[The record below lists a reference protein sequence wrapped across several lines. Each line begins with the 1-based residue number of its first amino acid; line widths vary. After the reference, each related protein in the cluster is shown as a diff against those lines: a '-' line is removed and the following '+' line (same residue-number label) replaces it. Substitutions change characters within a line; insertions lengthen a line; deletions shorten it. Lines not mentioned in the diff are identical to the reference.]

1 MSDLYCPLLSIVVP
15 VYNVGGY
22 LLDTLDSIAVQS
34 YNNIEVICVD
44 DGSTDGSSEL
54 LDLYAS
60 RDSRFVIY
68 HEINR
73 GFLLLEIMV
82 SIRRTVRLSSLWM
95 PTIC

>member
-15 VYNVGGY
+15 VYNVGVY

-60 RDSRFVIY
+60 RDSRFVI
-68 HEINR
+68 
-73 GFLLLEIMV
+73 
-82 SIRRTVRLSSLWM
+82 
-95 PTIC
+95 